1 VSAVAAS
8 TAPDTAPHGANAK
21 ERVRL
26 AQYIIRRGIHFI
38 FILFAI
44 SVIVFVA
51 IRMAPGDPIVHL
63 AGPFATAA
71 QRAQIKASYG
81 LDQPLPIQYL
91 KWLEKAVQGNLGLSM
106 QLHVPVW
113 SLLADKLLHSVLL
126 ILGSIILAIVVGWG
140 LGIAS
145 GLRPGSTI
153 DRISQVLAISGIS
166 LPAFWFGMLLVIA
179 FAIKLPWFPASGIIS
194 DRGNG
199 GSADVLWH
207 LILPAL
213 ATAAL
218 PAGIMIRLTRST
230 IIEITRQ
237 PFVNALKAKGLP
249 NHIILLHIVRNA
261 MPVLLN
267 MTGMQAGFLLT
278 ADIFTEVVFS
288 WPGLGYQIYAAIIAQ
303 DYMVV
308 QGAVLFV
315 CVIFVALNIIVDV
328 LRPLFDPRIRLV

>member
-1 VSAVAAS
+1 MG
-8 TAPDTAPHGANAK
+8 P
-21 ERVRL
+21 
-26 AQYIIRRGIHFI
+26 YIIRRGSNLI

-44 SVIVFVA
+44 SVIVFLA

-81 LDQPLPIQYL
+81 LDQPLPIQYV
-91 KWLEKAVQGNLGLSM
+91 KWLEKAIQGDLGRSM
-106 QLHVPVW
+106 QLHVQVS
-113 SLLADKLLHSVLL
+113 SLLAAKLLNSVLL
-126 ILGSIILAIVVGWG
+126 IIGSMIVAIIFGWG
-140 LGIAS
+140 LGILS
-145 GLRPGSTI
+145 GLRPGSFV
-153 DRISQVLAISGIS
+153 DRVSQVLAISGIS

-194 DRGNG
+194 DRDAG
-199 GSADVLWH
+199 GIGDVLWH

-218 PAGIMIRLTRST
+218 PAGIMVRLTRST
-230 IIEITRQ
+230 IVQIAQ
-237 PFVNALKAKGLP
+237 LPFVSALRAKGLSERV
-249 NHIILLHIVRNA
+249 ITLHVIRNA

-278 ADIFTEVVFS
+278 ADIFTAVVFS
-288 WPGLGYQIYAAIIAQ
+288 WPGLGYQIYTAIIAQ
-303 DYMVV
+303 DYVVV
-308 QGAVLFV
+308 QGAALFV
-315 CVIFVALNIIVDV
+315 CFIFVALNIVVDV

>member
-1 VSAVAAS
+1 MS
-8 TAPDTAPHGANAK
+8 
-21 ERVRL
+21 R
-26 AQYIIRRGIHFI
+26 YIVKRGSHFI

-44 SVIVFVA
+44 SVIVFLA
-51 IRMAPGDPIVHL
+51 IRMTPGDPIVHL

-81 LDQPLPIQYL
+81 LDQPLPVQYV
-91 KWLEKAVQGNLGLSM
+91 KWLEKAVQGDLGLSM

-113 SLLADKLLHSVLL
+113 SLLATKLLNSVLL
-126 ILGSIILAIVVGWG
+126 IIGSMIVAIIVGWG
-140 LGIAS
+140 LGILS
-145 GLRPGSTI
+145 GLRPGSFV
-153 DRISQVLAISGIS
+153 DRMAQVLAIGGIS

-179 FAIKLPWFPASGIIS
+179 FAIKLPWFPASGIVS

-199 GSADVLWH
+199 GAGDVLWH

-230 IIEITRQ
+230 IVDITRL
-237 PFVNALKAKGLP
+237 PFVSALRAKGLP
-249 NHIILLHIVRNA
+249 NRVVTLHIIRNA

-288 WPGLGYQIYAAIIAQ
+288 WPGLGYQIYTAIVAQ

-308 QGAVLFV
+308 QGAVLFI
-315 CVIFVALNIIVDV
+315 CIIFVALNVIVDV